1 MFAVFALIASV
12 EASGF
17 LPKANGKELGLKYGE
32 TVARQFVKAPKID
45 GNLDDWQGAVWI
57 AFDTEKELLRGKET
71 WGGKD
76 DISMTWSVAYDND
89 NFYFAAAVRDD
100 IFSPS
105 AKVGEAW
112 NGDCIFLYIDWE
124 NKKKGA
130 PDCKPNLSFMNKE
143 ARVLNFGK
151 NPEVAKSKIA
161 VEPNADL
168 GKGRMVYEVA
178 MPFKYITK
186 VKVTKGLEVGITLGY
201 EEGFNHDKEK
211 GVFLDWGGINPD
223 DSSKLRKM
231 KFGGPIVP
239 SSVEASNKLTTFW
252 GVVKGE

>member
-1 MFAVFALIASV
+1 
-12 EASGF
+12 
-17 LPKANGKELGLKYGE
+17 
-32 TVARQFVKAPKID
+32 
-45 GNLDDWQGAVWI
+45 
-57 AFDTEKELLRGKET
+57 
-71 WGGKD
+71 
-76 DISMTWSVAYDND
+76 
-89 NFYFAAAVRDD
+89 
-100 IFSPS
+100 
-105 AKVGEAW
+105 
-112 NGDCIFLYIDWE
+112 
-124 NKKKGA
+124 
-130 PDCKPNLSFMNKE
+130 MNKE